1 MGSPS
6 MTVSCSRSV
15 NSGISSFTSSSTM
28 KMVASLASCWAPLF
42 CNEHSGEYLQLAA
55 VDVRNPAAHL
65 DSDGEVVLLDAFEVQ
80 GLVDLYVGVGPAV
93 LLALLQVEGVVLVG
107 LVRGAADQLVE
118 DGRVVLDPGAER
130 AQG

>member
-1 MGSPS
+1 MAIMEEES
-6 MTVSCSRSV
+6 MEVMEETRA
-15 NSGISSFTSSSTM
+15 TDLHT
-28 KMVASLASCWAPLF
+28 
-42 CNEHSGEYLQLAA
+42 
-55 VDVRNPAAHL
+55 
-65 DSDGEVVLLDAFEVQ
+65 DGEIVLLNPLEVQ